1 MSFLYTSLDDYHIAV
16 VVNDEN
22 KLVWQSWAVGVR
34 SGMRDVESYNGGRPS
49 NRSLRSYL
57 NYIAVGETT
66 HVYELIY
73 TTP

>member
-1 MSFLYTSLDDYHIAV
+1 MSFLHTSLDDYHIAV

-22 KLVWQSWAVGVR
+22 KPVWQFWAVGVR
-34 SGMRDVESYNGGRPS
+34 SGMRDVESNNGGRPS
-49 NRSLRSYL
+49 KRSRRGCL

-66 HVYELIY
+66 HVYELMY